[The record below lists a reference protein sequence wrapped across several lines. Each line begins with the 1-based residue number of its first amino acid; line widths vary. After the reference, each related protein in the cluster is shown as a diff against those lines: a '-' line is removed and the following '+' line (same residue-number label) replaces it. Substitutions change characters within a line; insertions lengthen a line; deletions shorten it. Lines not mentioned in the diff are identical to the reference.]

1 MPLNAAI
8 NFDEKS
14 TEIIQLRQALKNEKF
29 LREVSEVNNKE
40 LHEQIERHV
49 AKIHQLELEY
59 VEKSVMLCNII
70 CNILFVYYNNIL

>member
-1 MPLNAAI
+1 MPLNTAI

-14 TEIIQLRQALKNEKF
+14 KEIIQLRQALKKEKI

-59 VEKSVMLCNII
+59 IKKCYVM
-70 CNILFVYYNNIL
+70 

>member
-14 TEIIQLRQALKNEKF
+14 TEIIQLRQALKNEKI

-40 LHEQIERHV
+40 LEVNNKELHEQIQRHV
-49 AKIHQLELEY
+49 AKNQQLE
-59 VEKSVMLCNII
+59 
-70 CNILFVYYNNIL
+70 